1 MYQYD
6 DADEIYQPY
15 WVRSRYIYHFTMMTD
30 IMIIFLIIMV
40 CKVLSFAHY
49 IPDGPP
55 LPHVEQES
63 FLHCIWKGPF
73 NIQEEH

>member
-15 WVRSRYIYHFTMMTD
+15 WVRSRYIYHITIMMD
-30 IMIIFLIIMV
+30 IMIIVLIIMV

-49 IPDGPP
+49 IPDDADDLAMGPLEP
-55 LPHVEQES
+55 
-63 FLHCIWKGPF
+63 KRA
-73 NIQEEH
+73 